1 MKGGIIIRRP
11 FKIMLL
17 FGTRAEA
24 LKLAPIIEQMK
35 KDPTTWQ
42 PSIVVAAQER
52 RSLLQQT
59 MKFLNVKSDFD
70 LDTSEIS
77 HVNAAEKLSQLL
89 HNFNNVINASQPDMM
104 LVVGDAATSLAASLV
119 SFYHHL
125 PLGHVEAGLRTYD
138 KFSPFPDEMHR
149 RLTDDLADLYFAP
162 TTGARDNLLSEHHP
176 AEQIYVTGNTSID
189 AVRERLTADFHNE
202 VLDQIPDDH
211 RLIILTMQRPES
223 IGAPM
228 ERVFHTMKDV
238 VETNPDVDVI
248 YPVYPNSEVISM
260 ADDVLSNQDR
270 VHLIEPLNH
279 SDFLNLVAR
288 SDFLITDSGSIQEEA
303 PALHKPVLLLREK
316 TERQEAVEE
325 GSVKIV
331 GTNPT
336 SIQQAVFELLHKPK
350 IYRKMAEAPNP
361 FGDGHASE
369 KILQIIQDYL
379 THK

>member
-1 MKGGIIIRRP
+1 
-11 FKIMLL
+11 MLL

>member
-1 MKGGIIIRRP
+1 MRGP